1 MRNDRRDPSAPVS
14 RNRQSPANNLTT
26 SGSNTWLQN

>member
-14 RNRQSPANNLTT
+14 RNRQSPVC
-26 SGSNTWLQN
+26 